1 MTELFRKIWGWVAG
15 AAALIVAAA
24 GLYLRGRST
33 GRADERQEHSERVAK
48 QQAEA
53 RQITRKNANE
63 TNMAT
68 DNAVDAELERDWMR
82 RP

>member
-1 MTELFRKIWGWVAG
+1 MNEIFSKIWGWVAG

-33 GRADERQEHSERVAK
+33 GRADERQERGGVAVGK
-48 QQAEA
+48 QQAQAQEIA
-53 RQITRKNANE
+53 RKNANE

-68 DNAVDAELERDWMR
+68 DDAVDAELERD
-82 RP
+82 